1 MLGLLVG
8 LARRIRPRRDAWRCR
23 LPRSSDLSRV
33 ASRSQPSPLSDP
45 HRGAV
50 RLLER
55 EYAYCSQK
63 ENRAPVRLTRY
74 HRTARQ
80 LPRNSYS
87 ECDCSVSLTSKRS
100 NKGEGRTTAVYL
112 SAMHVATSNL
122 HPIALTN
129 FYCKGPGAKGGTTTN
144 GTRRALPRTGASF
157 GVIIYC
163 SASRRMCAIFFC
175 CRPTVC
181 SSGSARSRV
190 I

>member
-129 FYCKGPGAKGGTTTN
+129 FYCKGPGAGGEQ
-144 GTRRALPRTGASF
+144 RRTERDARFRGPARLSELLFIAAHLVACAQSFSAVDLQSVAQALHGRE
-157 GVIIYC
+157 
-163 SASRRMCAIFFC
+163 
-175 CRPTVC
+175 
-181 SSGSARSRV
+181 
-190 I
+190 

>member
-129 FYCKGPGAKGGTTTN
+129 FYCKGPGAGGEQ
-144 GTRRALPRTGASF
+144 RRTERDARFRASF